1 MSNYLRP
8 VLGLMFIALA
18 AGLPAGAVKGKGETD
33 KSDVLGNWSFQTKP
47 YREGQCV
54 MTGTMNLSP
63 HPDEGLYA
71 CEITAVEMCTM
82 WGRSVVLQR
91 CEARVGWTGRA
102 PDPTGYARA
111 TVGVLATLLAF
122 ADERRRPAHAWPLPL
137 WKAPAIVVSFRNAAP
152 DEVHFARGLD
162 GADEIA
168 WCAHD
173 RIKDKRLTGL
183 AILDP
188 GVAHRR

>member
-33 KSDVLGNWSFQTKP
+33 KSDVLGNWSFQTRP

-63 HPDEGLYA
+63 HPDEGLYT

-82 WGRSVVLQR
+82 WGRSVVRQS
-91 CEARVGWTGRA
+91 CQARRFGNQVSIRSTIEEMIETEA
-102 PDPTGYARA
+102 PDMVYVPDNFTLTIQSHERMFGALVSAVTAPVEFRRA
-111 TVGVLATLLAF
+111 
-122 ADERRRPAHAWPLPL
+122 
-137 WKAPAIVVSFRNAAP
+137 N
-152 DEVHFARGLD
+152 D
-162 GADEIA
+162 GIS
-168 WCAHD
+168 
-173 RIKDKRLTGL
+173 
-183 AILDP
+183 
-188 GVAHRR
+188 

>member
-1 MSNYLRP
+1 MSNYLKP

-63 HPDEGLYA
+63 HPDEGLYT

-82 WGRSVVLQR
+82 WGRSVVRQS
-91 CEARVGWTGRA
+91 CQARRFG
-102 PDPTGYARA
+102 DQ
-111 TVGVLATLLAF
+111 
-122 ADERRRPAHAWPLPL
+122 
-137 WKAPAIVVSFRNAAP
+137 VSVRSTI
-152 DEVHFARGLD
+152 E
-162 GADEIA
+162 EMI
-168 WCAHD
+168 
-173 RIKDKRLTGL
+173 
-183 AILDP
+183 
-188 GVAHRR
+188 